1 MPNRRAPEDDS
12 SKDKLLARLR
22 SIEGHVRSI
31 ADMVGRDAYCIEVLQ
46 QTRAVTAAVA
56 KVEML
61 LLERHLQHCVQ
72 TVVRSDDKKE
82 RERVLRELIDVFDAK
97 R

>member
-1 MPNRRAPEDDS
+1 MKRSAPAES
-12 SKDKLLARLR
+12 TSKEKIVARLK

-31 ADMVGRDAYCIEVLQ
+31 TEMVARDTYCIDVLQ

-56 KVEML
+56 KVEAL

-72 TVVRSDDKKE
+72 TAVRSDDKKE
-82 RERVLRELIDVFDAK
+82 RERVLRELAEVFDAK